1 MAKDFHSSCERDFPA
16 KEIGIFLCR
25 NVSTEEDAHRRRT
38 LLHYVRIFIKEVSD
52 LMNSDRSPICGNRP
66 EIILDPAIQKPLTH
80 FSMVT
85 HGFGG
90 LALVAVLDALNSTV
104 HESFKHL
111 DRVFVP
117 PSSISMPQQH
127 NFLPP
132 SGSQLGHHIVPQ
144 QQQQQNIFLK

>member
-1 MAKDFHSSCERDFPA
+1 MAKDFHGSCERDFPA
-16 KEIGIFLCR
+16 KEIAIFLSR
-25 NVSTEEDAHRRRT
+25 NVATEEDAHRRRT
-38 LLHYVRIFIKEVSD
+38 MLHYVRLFIKELSD

-66 EIILDPAIQKPLTH
+66 EVILDPSIQKPLTH

-111 DRVFVP
+111 DRVFAPQPVSQGFIP
-117 PSSISMPQQH
+117 GSSGQV
-127 NFLPP
+127 N
-132 SGSQLGHHIVPQ
+132 HHAIQ
-144 QQQQQNIFLK
+144 QQSLFLSGK